1 MEFDSIPI
9 YIAKHVASDCF
20 SRLVMKLRLRPHCV
34 CLVSIAPMSDTST
47 ASTALI
53 LQLSDMIRCR
63 KLQDASYAAM
73 AAKIPLI
80 ITRSS
85 TTANH
90 PAFAAV
96 VAVDIIPLLSV
107 QWGKATIVN
116 INLRHRLRKSAIFF
130 RVPNQLS
137 WRATSSLAY
146 ACSSSIFTDSPV
158 KQSRMHFIEV
168 APLGSN

>member
-1 MEFDSIPI
+1 
-9 YIAKHVASDCF
+9 
-20 SRLVMKLRLRPHCV
+20 
-34 CLVSIAPMSDTST
+34 MSDTST

-53 LQLSDMIRCR
+53 LQLSYMIRCR
-63 KLQDASYAAM
+63 KSQDASYAAM
-73 AAKIPLI
+73 AAKRPLI

-116 INLRHRLRKSAIFF
+116 IKTAAQ
-130 RVPNQLS
+130 V
-137 WRATSSLAY
+137 T
-146 ACSSSIFTDSPV
+146 
-158 KQSRMHFIEV
+158 
-168 APLGSN
+168 